1 MGLTR
6 PTLVAV
12 ALCAGCATGLR
23 PPPSLVETDLDGDTR
38 VDRIETIEKGRVARV
53 VDAPP
58 PGSKPQRTVVIAI
71 DAVPYVVF
79 ARLQRQGLFREFFPA
94 ARMIAPLPSL
104 TNVGYA
110 AILKT
115 APVLGFEDRYYDPV
129 ENEVGGGVLDRFRK
143 RYKGV
148 APFHE
153 VFNWEPPHLWGVT
166 VYYFPMTVSRA
177 QLRKIE
183 EILHTRQDPELV
195 LYFGGLFDALARMKG
210 THGSATFDSTVG
222 FVASNIDP
230 LPQTVRA
237 GEVFPYLG
245 LSRVPEPPRLFVDPC
260 SGTARR

>member
-115 APVLGFEDRYYDPV
+115 APVL
-129 ENEVGGGVLDRFRK
+129 
-143 RYKGV
+143 
-148 APFHE
+148 A
-153 VFNWEPPHLWGVT
+153 
-166 VYYFPMTVSRA
+166 SRTA
-177 QLRKIE
+177 TT
-183 EILHTRQDPELV
+183 TRS
-195 LYFGGLFDALARMKG
+195 RMRSG
-210 THGSATFDSTVG
+210 AGSSTGSGSAT
-222 FVASNIDP
+222 
-230 LPQTVRA
+230 R
-237 GEVFPYLG
+237 EW
-245 LSRVPEPPRLFVDPC
+245 PPFTRSSIGSPRPC
-260 SGTARR
+260 GG

>member
-1 MGLTR
+1 M
-6 PTLVAV
+6 
-12 ALCAGCATGLR
+12 
-23 PPPSLVETDLDGDTR
+23 
-38 VDRIETIEKGRVARV
+38 

-153 VFNWEPPHLWGVT
+153 VFNWEPPHLWGV
-166 VYYFPMTVSRA
+166 
-177 QLRKIE
+177 
-183 EILHTRQDPELV
+183 
-195 LYFGGLFDALARMKG
+195 
-210 THGSATFDSTVG
+210 
-222 FVASNIDP
+222 ASNIDP

-237 GEVFPYLG
+237 GAAEKARPLRRPLRG
-245 LSRVPEPPRLFVDPC
+245 RRLSKDVK
-260 SGTARR
+260 ARF